1 MIIVTGSIIGR
12 PESIDELVGVSLEH
26 VRRSRAEPGCL
37 AHAVH
42 RDVENPLRLVFV
54 EQWADR
60 ETLMA
65 HFRVPASLQFVRA
78 ATGMAAAAPQMEIYE
93 ATPVQR

>member
-1 MIIVTGSIIGR
+1 MIIVTGSILGR
-12 PESIDELVGVSLEH
+12 RESIDDLVAISLEH
-26 VRRSRAEPGCL
+26 VRRSRGEPGCL

-60 ETLMA
+60 EVLMA
-65 HFRVPASLQFVRA
+65 HFRVPASLQFVQA
-78 ATGMAAAAPQMEIYE
+78 AGGLASEAPQMQIYE

>member
-1 MIIVTGSIIGR
+1 MIIVTGSILGR
-12 PESIDELVGVSLEH
+12 PESIDELVAISLEH

-42 RDVENPLRLVFV
+42 RDLEDPLRLVFV

-60 ETLMA
+60 ELLMA
-65 HFRVPASLQFVRA
+65 HFRVPASLQFVQAASGLAA
-78 ATGMAAAAPQMEIYE
+78 ATPRMQIYE